1 MSKYIIETISNIIC
15 IPVNVKLTVD
25 KNTNN
30 ELFLTAT
37 YSGNN
42 QRSRDKVNIKV
53 NYKELVK
60 YIEDNGIHIVEEF
73 LSYIK
78 STDYFEVVLFDKN
91 GNVNRTSWRHQDL
104 SSFDSLLYSKYT
116 YAIIK
121 ELRDNM
127 VSYTE
132 TSKSLDIKI
141 IIKSELMKSGPVKS
155 ALLQKIIKTYIEV
168 YSIDCKDY
176 LENITIKEESNK
188 YVIYSFSN

>member
-1 MSKYIIETISNIIC
+1 MSKYIIETISNLIG

-25 KNTNN
+25 KNTDN

-42 QRSRDKVNIKV
+42 QKSKNNDKVKLD
-53 NYKELVK
+53 YKKIVE
-60 YIEDNGIHIVEEF
+60 YIEDNGIHIVDEF

-78 STDYFEVVLFDKN
+78 STDYFEVVLFDKS
-91 GNVNRTSWRHQDL
+91 GNVNRTCWRHQEL

-116 YAIIK
+116 YTIIK

-132 TSKSLDIKI
+132 NSNSLDIKI
-141 IIKSELMKSGPVKS
+141 IKKSELMKSEPVKS
-155 ALLQKIIKTYIEV
+155 ELFQKLIKTYIEV

-176 LENITIKEESNK
+176 LENITIKEDSNK
-188 YVIYSFSN
+188 YVIYKFSN

>member
-1 MSKYIIETISNIIC
+1 MSKYIIETISNLIG

-25 KNTNN
+25 KNTDN

-42 QRSRDKVNIKV
+42 QRYRDKENIKV

-73 LSYIK
+73 LDYIK
-78 STDYFEVVLFDKN
+78 STHYFEVVLFDKT
-91 GNVNRTSWRHQDL
+91 GNVNRTSWRHQKP

-127 VSYTE
+127 VSYTDDA
-132 TSKSLDIKI
+132 KSFEIK
-141 IIKSELMKSGPVKS
+141 LMKKSCLMNSNPVKS
-155 ALLQKIIKTYIEV
+155 RLFQKLLENYIEA
-168 YSIDCKDY
+168 YSINCKDY
-176 LENITIKEESNK
+176 SEHINVKEESNK
-188 YVIYSFSN
+188 YLIYSFSI